1 MSFLTLYK
9 NDTWSDDNKTIY
21 IYIYIYN
28 IDFSNSPTKLLGQLM
43 KLPKISTEKKN
54 GLLGWEK
61 ATLKKEGKYQNEA

>member
-1 MSFLTLYK
+1 MTRDQMITK
-9 NDTWSDDNKTIY
+9 PY